1 MYLLLCHIPVTII
14 KTTYLLGHFQ
24 SLPKYPFPA
33 ATAATIPVDISETKR
48 SIGDLLVSFEAL
60 RFKVFN
66 THSCVH
72 KDIKVSQSL
81 EKVIGSLRHEYDGR
95 LKKFVKQVDCSR
107 AALKLQ
113 WIFNANKDHNNLV
126 GRLMQM
132 RSGPSALL
140 ESVSQMVSQNLLS
153 FHYKS
158 NQTTRKSGLSPSESS
173 VHQAHTPL

>member
-72 KDIKVSQSL
+72 KDIKVSQ
-81 EKVIGSLRHEYDGR
+81 KNMKI
-95 LKKFVKQVDCSR
+95 
-107 AALKLQ
+107 
-113 WIFNANKDHNNLV
+113 ANLTPQIV
-126 GRLMQM
+126 LISCPG
-132 RSGPSALL
+132 
-140 ESVSQMVSQNLLS
+140 QNMA
-153 FHYKS
+153 
-158 NQTTRKSGLSPSESS
+158 Q
-173 VHQAHTPL
+173 